1 MSLTEQE
8 TTEWKELFS
17 QWKGSETNYI
27 SVDYFPAF
35 LDVKFE
41 KKLSE
46 GTSKRKL
53 GLYII
58 VLLISVDLVRLSRE

>member
-8 TTEWKELFS
+8 TTEFKELFS

-35 LDVKFE
+35 LDVWLE
-41 KKLSE
+41 KKLPE
-46 GTSKRKL
+46 GASKRKF